1 MRPYIFIPLLV
12 LFLACAAQARILP
25 IGPGGYADL
34 AAAAADAQ
42 PGDTLFYLAGRH
54 AGGAH
59 VEQLQGSAS
68 APITI
73 MGDAT
78 GESIIEGGTNAFQ
91 LSDPAHL
98 RIMHLVFDGQTGNGV
113 NIDDGGSFETP
124 ANNILIAHCTW
135 RGINATGNNDQLKL
149 SGVDYFEIRD
159 CSFRDASPGG
169 SMIDMVGCHYGVI
182 TGNRFENGGSNAIQA
197 KGGTHDIL
205 ISRNGFYNGGQRAIN
220 IGGSTGL
227 AYFRPQNADYE
238 ATSIMVW
245 ANVFTGSM
253 APIAYVGAVGCAVVH
268 NTMYMPEKWAVRI
281 LQENTD
287 PRFQQC
293 GENLFRNNLV
303 VLDSRAAA
311 PTFNVGP
318 NTRPQTFALSHNLWY
333 NVDDENWQGPN
344 TPVVDA
350 LCIIGSDP
358 LLAMPGMSGGNFT
371 PGSGSP
377 AIGAGFAMPEELPD
391 FLGVPFNSPPSIGAI
406 EGDPVV
412 SSAGVPSRARDM
424 TMEMHPQPAR
434 DIVRLRIGGLRS
446 PDARIVVHDLAGRR
460 LEHLDASLRTQDGSA
475 AASLNFSRAIPG
487 WYIVTV
493 TNGTRASSMPVRIVR

>member
-1 MRPYIFIPLLV
+1 MRPYIFIPLFA

-25 IGPGGYADL
+25 IGSGGYADL
-34 AAAAADAQ
+34 AAAAADAR
-42 PGDTLFYLAGRH
+42 PGDTLYFLSGTH
-54 AGGAH
+54 AGGAYA
-59 VEQLQGSAS
+59 ENLQGSAS

-73 MGDAT
+73 MGDAA
-78 GESIIEGGTNAFQ
+78 GGSIIEGGTNAFQ

-98 RIMHLVFDGQTGNGV
+98 RIMHLIFDGQTGNGV

-124 ANNILIAHCTW
+124 ANNILIAQCTW
-135 RGINATGNNDQLKL
+135 RGIAATGNNDQLKL

-159 CSFRDASPGG
+159 CRFSNASPGG

-182 TGNRFENGGSNAIQA
+182 AGNHFENGGSNAIQA

-205 ISRNGFYNGGQRAIN
+205 ITRNAFFNGGQRAIN

-245 ANVFTGSM
+245 ANVFTGSV
-253 APIAYVGAVGCAVVH
+253 APIAYVGAVRCAVVH

-293 GENLFRNNLV
+293 GENLFRNNLI

-311 PTFNVGP
+311 PTFNVGA

-333 NVDDENWQGPN
+333 NVDDANWQGPN
-344 TPVVDA
+344 TPVFDA
-350 LCIIGSDP
+350 QSIIGSDP
-358 LLAMPGMSGGNFT
+358 LLAMPGISGGDFT
-371 PGSGSP
+371 PGAGSP
-377 AIGAGFAMPEELPD
+377 AIGAGFTMPEELPD

-406 EGDPVV
+406 EGNPAV
-412 SSAGVPSRARDM
+412 SSAGIAPFAREL

-434 DIVRLRIGGLRS
+434 DIVRLRVTGLHS
-446 PDARIVVHDLAGRR
+446 PEVRIYVHDMGGRR
-460 LEHLDASLRTQDGSA
+460 LAHLDASTRSQNGSA
-475 AASLNFSRAIPG
+475 SASLDFTGLTQG

-493 TNGTRASSMPVRIVR
+493 IGAARTVSQPLRIVR